1 MLASPRVARD
11 NGGGKLE
18 HGINHCAFLRLHAIS
33 SRRSDAVDAET
44 LAMLI
49 AIPLAMVIV
58 LTLTVGAVLVVR
70 DTIRRRGKWG
80 INTRPVRCPEC
91 GEPAPV
97 VRVPENFRQT
107 LWGGCTCANC
117 GLEYD
122 KWGRPVEEAVEDAES
137 T

>member
-1 MLASPRVARD
+1 
-11 NGGGKLE
+11 
-18 HGINHCAFLRLHAIS
+18 
-33 SRRSDAVDAET
+33 VDADT
-44 LAMLI
+44 LAMFI
-49 AIPLAMVIV
+49 MIPLAAVIV

-70 DTIRRRGKWG
+70 DTIRRRGNFG

-97 VRVPENFRQT
+97 VRAPENLRQT

-122 KWGRPVEEAVEDAES
+122 KWGRSVGKDVEDAEPI
-137 T
+137 